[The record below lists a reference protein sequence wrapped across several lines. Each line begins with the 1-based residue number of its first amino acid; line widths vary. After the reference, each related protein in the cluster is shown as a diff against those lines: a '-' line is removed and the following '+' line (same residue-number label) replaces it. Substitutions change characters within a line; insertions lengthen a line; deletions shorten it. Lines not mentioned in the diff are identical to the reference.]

1 MIALLFLQTASDV
14 KSLLSIESV
23 SVIGL
28 MIFFMI
34 YLIWQNQLIKKEVIA
49 KEAKIFAIVQE
60 HRKDLQ
66 EGNKDMLT
74 LVNKYH
80 QFVEQLSSL
89 NNNRYT
95 PPNNA
100 YSTPNN
106 AYNEPYNDRDRR

>member
-1 MIALLFLQTASDV
+1 MSALLILQTAADV
-14 KSLLSIESV
+14 KDILSIQSV

-28 MIFFMI
+28 MIFFMV

-60 HRKDLQ
+60 HKKDLQ

-80 QFVEQLSSL
+80 QFVEQLSNL
-89 NNNRYT
+89 NNNRYN
-95 PPNNA
+95 PPSNA

-106 AYNEPYNDRDRR
+106 AYNEPYNDRRRR